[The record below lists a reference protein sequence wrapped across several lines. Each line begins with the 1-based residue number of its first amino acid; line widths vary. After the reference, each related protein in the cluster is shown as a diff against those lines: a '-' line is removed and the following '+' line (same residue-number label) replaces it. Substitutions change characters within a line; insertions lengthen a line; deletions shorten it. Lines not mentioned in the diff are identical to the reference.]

1 MRVADYEVREGEGS
15 DGAPVYDVYAK
26 YEDDFFADCL
36 DTYFTEEGAYRHVA
50 QLLLDDFEEGSNWY
64 EGIGVDTFPKL
75 QVKNKVPG
83 KDVESLDWEA
93 TLRNTRDFMKVLR
106 YAALELVNPAVV
118 NAMLW
123 ETMPF
128 VADSDEIDPL
138 VKTVEKM
145 RKLSIVEDG
154 EWAVVSK
161 YSSKGVTRLYLM
173 EYTKDGDK
181 VTETAWAA
189 VKSMAINFGS
199 WAEAETMARMI
210 TDDPSVY
217 ADIVPAEKRE
227 ETDECEQR

>member
-1 MRVADYEVREGEGS
+1 MERFTGYEVRSGE
-15 DGAPVYDVYAK
+15 DGAGTPLFDIYA
-26 YEDDFFADCL
+26 EREGVLEWL
-36 DTYFTEEGAYRHVA
+36 DTYYTEEGAYRRIA

-64 EGIGVDTFPKL
+64 EGIGVDTFAKL

-138 VKTVEKM
+138 VKTVEKI
-145 RKLSIVEDG
+145 RKLSIVKDG

-181 VTETAWAA
+181 VTETAWTA

-227 ETDECEQR
+227 ETDE